1 MDKLKGRNIIL
12 ISRFIDAFRK
22 VVLAPTT
29 QQMHSLFLSLIHG
42 DDVDFPME
50 AVEYVEKEYYASPN
64 ARKFMECYV
73 YDCGNLHQTT
83 TSRNEGSHAAYRSK
97 STNVPKLAESYLQRR
112 IHRKE
117 WLGRLRSEA
126 ANTRGRIPLDVQ
138 NIPELKEVAGKIS
151 RFALGEI
158 RQQIILAKQE
168 VEKYGQR
175 LVRLGPCNCHAFVR
189 YGLPCSHM
197 VPTDSSPIQLANIA
211 PMWRSDNWNQGFN
224 NFFYY

>member
-1 MDKLKGRNIIL
+1 
-12 ISRFIDAFRK
+12 
-22 VVLAPTT
+22 
-29 QQMHSLFLSLIHG
+29 
-42 DDVDFPME
+42 ME

-126 ANTRGRIPLDVQ
+126 ANNRDRIPLDVQ

-151 RFALGEI
+151 RFALGEV

-175 LVRLGPCNCHAFVR
+175 LVRLGPCNCHAFGR

-197 VPTDSSPIQLANIA
+197 VPIDGSPIQLANIA

-224 NFFYY
+224 HFFYC